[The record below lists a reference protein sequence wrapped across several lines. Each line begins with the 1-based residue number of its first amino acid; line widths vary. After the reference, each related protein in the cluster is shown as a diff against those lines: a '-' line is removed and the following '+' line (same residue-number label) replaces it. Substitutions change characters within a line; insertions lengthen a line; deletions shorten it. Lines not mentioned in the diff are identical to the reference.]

1 MGPRL
6 LWALAWP
13 PLGWLKPRESLVRI
27 GGKARFAEFSVGDDV
42 DPTRD
47 LLAHHRGDGTLHAR
61 GERFYG

>member
-13 PLGWLKPRESLVRI
+13 PLGWLKPREALVRI
-27 GGKARFAEFSVGDDV
+27 SGKARFAEFSVGDDV
-42 DPTRD
+42 DPTHD
-47 LLAHHRGDGTLHAR
+47 LLAHRR